1 MSIESGPIYEFGSY
15 RLEIGERRLS
25 KDGHRV
31 PLRAK
36 VFDTLRVL
44 VENHGR
50 LVHNNDLLLAVWP
63 DATVEDSNLSH
74 NISELR
80 RAFGERRTGQRF
92 IETVSKSGYRFVA
105 PVREARSPGA
115 PSAPAST
122 GAAAVPMTRYAT
134 SGDVHIAYQVLGDGP
149 IDLVYV
155 PGWITHLEYGWEQ
168 PQVAHFLRRLAVFS
182 RLILFDKR
190 GTGLSD
196 RVSEYPTL
204 QDRMDDVRAVM
215 EAVGSERAAVF
226 GMSEG
231 GQMAMLFA
239 ATYPERTRALALYS
253 SFAKRVWSPDYPWAP
268 TPEERHRWMDLLK
281 ADWGGKTDLDTLA
294 PSVAGDE
301 AFIAWWSTYLR
312 LGASP
317 GAAQSLAR
325 FNTQTDV
332 CAVLPAIS
340 VPTLVLHRTGDL
352 DVKIEEA
359 RYLASHIPAARL
371 IELPGD
377 DHLIYTGDADRIVD
391 EVQAF
396 FTTRAPVDVSRE
408 RVLATVLSVETTVDP
423 AREATALFDRTVALY
438 RGRRVHEES
447 QLAATFDGPERAIR
461 CACILVAAG
470 RPDGVALK
478 AGIHTG
484 ECELV
489 GGRLNGV
496 PFQMAAALATRARER
511 EVVVSRTVK
520 DLVSGS
526 RVQFEDRG
534 RRRVPGVAETW
545 DTYAVIVAEEPAH
558 NAARRHDG
566 ATTRASAD
574 VENEL

>member
-1 MSIESGPIYEFGSY
+1 MKPSSDAVYEFGPF

-25 KDGHRV
+25 KSGQAV

-36 VFDTLRVL
+36 VFDTLRML
-44 VENHGR
+44 VEHHGR
-50 LVHNNDLLLAVWP
+50 LVHKDDLLASVWP
-63 DATVEDSNLSH
+63 DATVEETNLSH
-74 NISELR
+74 NIAELR
-80 RAFGERRTGQRF
+80 RTLGKSLGGPPY

-105 PVREARSPGA
+105 AVRIRPSPAAKAAGA
-115 PSAPAST
+115 LPT
-122 GAAAVPMTRYAT
+122 AVEIPKTRYAL
-134 SGDVHIAYQVLGDGP
+134 SGDVHVAYHVLGNGP
-149 IDLVYV
+149 IDLVFV
-155 PGWITHLEYGWEQ
+155 PGWITHLEYGWQQ
-168 PQVAHFLRRLAVFS
+168 PKVAHFFRRLAAFS

-196 RVSEYPTL
+196 RVAEYPTL

-215 EAVGSERAAVF
+215 EAVGSERAALF

-239 ATYPERTRALALYS
+239 ATYPQRVLALAIYAT
-253 SFAKRVWSPDYPWAP
+253 FAKRVWSPDYPWAP
-268 TPEERHRWMDLLK
+268 TPAERQRWMALLE

-294 PSVAGDE
+294 PSVAHDRD
-301 AFIAWWSTYLR
+301 FVAWWGTYLR

-332 CAVLPAIS
+332 RAVLPAIA

-352 DVKIEEA
+352 DVHIDEA

-371 IELPGD
+371 IELDGD
-377 DHLIYTGDADRIVD
+377 DHLIYTEDADRIID

-396 FTTRAPVDVSRE
+396 VSQHSSGHAQVARI
-408 RVLATVLSVETTVDP
+408 LSTVLSVAVTEGDAGDVSDVF
-423 AREATALFDRTVALY
+423 EQTVASY
-438 RGRRVHEES
+438 SGRRV
-447 QLAATFDGPERAIR
+447 QGQDLQATFDGPERAIR
-461 CACILVAAG
+461 CACVFISAAKSG
-470 RPDGVALK
+470 PALR

-484 ECELV
+484 ECELT
-489 GGRLNGV
+489 GGRQNGR
-496 PFQMAAALATRARER
+496 PFQMAAALAAGAPAR

-526 RVQFEDRG
+526 RVQFESRG
-534 RRRVPGVAETW
+534 KRRVPGVDGTW
-545 DTYAVIVAEEPAH
+545 DTYAVTLAEDDNGP
-558 NAARRHDG
+558 RR
-566 ATTRASAD
+566 
-574 VENEL
+574 